1 MMAVKDLILCKKLTA
16 KCYGI
21 LRMGISLDGEA
32 GSPLRGT
39 RRHRDIPAYLIA
51 GRRSVRLPNYSRI
64 YLIGLT
70 GTPLILT
77 S

>member
-1 MMAVKDLILCKKLTA
+1 
-16 KCYGI
+16 
-21 LRMGISLDGEA
+21 MGISLDGEA

-39 RRHRDIPAYLIA
+39 RRHRDIPAYVIA